1 MFLDQNR
8 TIFINSFLSTY
19 KYEIHQSA
27 IRTARG
33 YLKINDTN
41 YVFLKASKITSVKL
55 YYQGNLIMRPSI
67 FCIAQTIYIWP
78 FVYLAY
84 LSIERSSLDIVG
96 PVLQHIRPCQPT
108 EQTRV
113 SKALCT
119 IGQTTSNIK
128 HQWLCSN
135 NLLFKYFYII
145 GLKLINIYI
154 SSLSVMMEQP

>member
-1 MFLDQNR
+1 
-8 TIFINSFLSTY
+8 
-19 KYEIHQSA
+19 
-27 IRTARG
+27 
-33 YLKINDTN
+33 
-41 YVFLKASKITSVKL
+41 
-55 YYQGNLIMRPSI
+55 MRPSI

-145 GLKLINIYI
+145 GLKLINIYKLFVSNDGTALTHVLTALPRL
-154 SSLSVMMEQP
+154 SSTFLRQRHSGFE